1 MAQSVAVRS
10 AVRGRVLDPSGAPIA
25 GATITAVSDKGGSRL
40 STVSGQNG
48 DFVLQLEPGNYKLT
62 ANAEGFLETSQ
73 RLRAPEPDGV
83 VREFVLQIADSHQFV
98 TVTEAAGYAPPAIR
112 SGTKTLTPLRDVPQS
127 VTVVTR
133 DFMSDEA
140 MKSIAD
146 VVQYVPGI
154 TAIQGENNRDQV
166 VIRGNSSS
174 ADFFLDGMRD
184 DVQYYRDLYNVERVE
199 ALKGPN
205 AMIFGRG
212 GGGGVINRVTKE
224 AQFAPFR
231 EITLLGG
238 SFDTKRFTTDFDQP
252 LGAKAAFRFNGMYE
266 DSGSFRDYVNLR
278 RFGLNPTLTLKPGE
292 QTRIVLGYEHL
303 RDDRVA
309 DRGIPSF
316 QGRPVDAPIST
327 YFGNP
332 GESHAGAR
340 VNLGSALIEHQAGRL
355 DIRNHVLIG
364 DYDRGYQN
372 FVPGAVSADKTQ
384 VAISAYNNATR
395 RRNLI
400 NQTDLTYTLYTGGIR
415 HTLLAGAEESIQPTN
430 NLRNTGYFNDT
441 ATSILA
447 PYSDPLIRT
456 PVTFRQSA
464 TDANNHVEALVVAG
478 YVQDQIELSR
488 YLQVIAGFRFDRFDL
503 QYRDNRSGNRL
514 ERIDHLASPR
524 AGIVY
529 KPASTVSLYGSY
541 GVSYLPSAGDQF
553 SSLTNVT
560 QQLKPEQFT
569 NYEAGVKW
577 DVRRQLSIT
586 AAAFRLDRTNTRST
600 DPSDPA
606 RIIQTGAQRTNGF
619 EVGWNGNITHAWSV
633 AGGYAYQD
641 AYVVSATASARA
653 GAQVAQAPHHTFSFW
668 NHYQILPKL
677 SAGLGILNRADMF
690 AAIDNTVTLPG
701 WTRAD
706 AAVYYW
712 VTEKMRLQANV
723 ENLFDRKYFVN
734 ADGNNNISPGSPRV
748 FRVAVIARF

>member
-1 MAQSVAVRS
+1 MAQPAAVRS
-10 AVRGRVLDPSGAPIA
+10 AVRGRVLDPSGAPVA
-25 GATITAVSDKGGSRL
+25 GATITAVPDSGGSR
-40 STVSGQNG
+40 SSAISGQNG
-48 DFVLQLEPGNYKLT
+48 EFVLQLEPGNYKLT
-62 ANAEGFLETSQ
+62 IKAEGFLETSQ
-73 RLRAPEPDGV
+73 PFSAPEPEG
-83 VREFVLQIADSHQFV
+83 RAPEFVLQIADSHQFV

-112 SGTKTLTPLRDVPQS
+112 SGTKTLTPLRDIPQS

-133 DFMSDEA
+133 DFMSDEG

-154 TAIQGENNRDQV
+154 TAVQGENNRDQI

-184 DVQYYRDLYNVERVE
+184 DVQYYRDLYNLERVE

-212 GGGGVINRVTKE
+212 GGGGVINRVSKE
-224 AQFAPFR
+224 AEFTPFR
-231 EITLLGG
+231 EINLLGG

-266 DSGSFRDYVNLR
+266 DSGSFRDYVHLR
-278 RFGLNPTLTLKPGE
+278 RFGLNPTLTIKPGE
-292 QTRIVLGYEHL
+292 RTRIVLGYEHL

-316 QGRPVDAPIST
+316 QGRPAVVPIST

-332 GESHAGAR
+332 DESHAGAR
-340 VNLGSALIEHQAGRL
+340 VNLGSALIEHREGRL
-355 DIRNHVLIG
+355 DIRNHLLIG

-395 RRNLI
+395 RRNVI
-400 NQTDLTYTLYTGGIR
+400 NQTDLTYTLYTGNIR
-415 HTLLAGAEESIQPTN
+415 HTLLAGAEESVQPTDN
-430 NLRNTGYFNDT
+430 FRNTGYFNDS

-456 PVTFRQSA
+456 PVMFRQSA
-464 TDANNHVEALVVAG
+464 TDANNHVEARVVAG

-488 YLQVIAGFRFDRFDL
+488 YLQVIGGFRFDRFDL
-503 QYRDNRSGNRL
+503 QYHDKRSGNEL

-524 AGIVY
+524 AGIVF
-529 KPASTVSLYGSY
+529 KPATAVSIYGSY
-541 GVSYLPSAGDQF
+541 SVSYLPSAGDQF

-560 QQLKPEQFT
+560 EQLKPEEFR

-577 DVRRQLSIT
+577 DLRRQLSIT
-586 AAAFRLDRTNTRST
+586 AAVFRLDRTNTRST
-600 DPSDPA
+600 DPSDPT
-606 RIIQTGAQRTNGF
+606 RIVQTGAQRTNGF
-619 EVGWNGNITHAWSV
+619 ELGWNGNITRAWSV

-641 AYVVSATASARA
+641 AYVVSATVSARA
-653 GAQVAQAPHHTFSFW
+653 GAQVAQAPHHTFSLW
-668 NHYQILPKL
+668 NRYQILPKL
-677 SAGLGILNRADMF
+677 GAGLGILNRAGMF

-706 AAVYYW
+706 AALYYW
-712 VTEKMRLQANV
+712 FTENVRLQANV

-734 ADGNNNISPGSPRV
+734 ADGNNNISPGMPRAI
-748 FRVAVIARF
+748 RVGLTARF